1 MLFSSTVGAGFKPA
15 SGTDPATLLSAR
27 ESKTGHR
34 HLSSSATQSDAS
46 DPVCSLRRYG
56 LAQSHRLPQLRNQ
69 QIGAESHRFFRE
81 SRDDGV
87 GGIQQS
93 DTGLKA
99 SVVLRPLRGVVYH
112 RPHRAAARTTPEG
125 GANVTDLILKG
136 GDVLDPSRGPRA
148 KLDVAV
154 TDGLVSE
161 VAPDIQPDGAARVID
176 VSGKL
181 VTPGLIDLHTH
192 VYEGVNQTAV
202 NPDLAGV
209 LSGVTTVVD
218 AGSAGCYTFGGFPQ
232 YVVPNASTRIFCM
245 VHISRTG
252 LNYQPEISDRDDID
266 LEETVR
272 VVQANRPLVQ
282 GIKLRAVGP
291 AVPVLGIEM
300 FNLAKRAA
308 RESGVRLMVH
318 IGDRFAGDGPTLTQ
332 GLLPLMDE
340 GDIITHLFSGNP
352 GRILD
357 GQGNVLPE
365 VLEAQERG
373 VFLDTAHGRQN
384 FSFDVARRALDQG
397 VRPAEHK
404 HRPHHTGQ
412 AEHRAQHDR
421 DALPLH
427 GAGLLAGGHHPHGD
441 AQPGAGHRHGRR
453 ARQPRAGPHGRHNRA
468 GGGDRRLALPR
479 HRGRHPQRRQGA
491 RAGAH
496 RQRR

>member
-1 MLFSSTVGAGFKPA
+1 M
-15 SGTDPATLLSAR
+15 
-27 ESKTGHR
+27 
-34 HLSSSATQSDAS
+34 
-46 DPVCSLRRYG
+46 
-56 LAQSHRLPQLRNQ
+56 
-69 QIGAESHRFFRE
+69 
-81 SRDDGV
+81 
-87 GGIQQS
+87 
-93 DTGLKA
+93 
-99 SVVLRPLRGVVYH
+99 
-112 RPHRAAARTTPEG
+112 
-125 GANVTDLILKG
+125 TDLILKG

-148 KLDVAV
+148 RLDVAV
-154 TDGLVSE
+154 SDGLISQ
-161 VAPDIQPDGAARVID
+161 VAPDIQSDGAARVID

-266 LEETVR
+266 LDETVR

-308 RESGVRLMVH
+308 RDAGVRLMVH

-340 GDIITHLFSGNP
+340 GDIITHLFSGNA

-357 GQGNVLPE
+357 GQGNVLSE

-373 VFLDTAHGRQN
+373 VFFDTAHGRQN

-397 VRPAEHK
+397 VRPLSISTDLTIPGRLNTVHSMTEMLSRFMALGFSLEDTI
-404 HRPHHTGQ
+404 RMATLNPARAIGMDGELGSLTPGRAADITVLEEATGDWLF
-412 AEHRAQHDR
+412 HDTEGDTLR
-421 DALPLH
+421 GDKALAPVLTVK
-427 GAGLLAGGHHPHGD
+427 GGEVFPAD
-441 AQPGAGHRHGRR
+441 W
-453 ARQPRAGPHGRHNRA
+453 GPHPWGW
-468 GGGDRRLALPR
+468 LPDS
-479 HRGRHPQRRQGA
+479 A
-491 RAGAH
+491 S
-496 RQRR
+496 

>member
-1 MLFSSTVGAGFKPA
+1 M
-15 SGTDPATLLSAR
+15 
-27 ESKTGHR
+27 
-34 HLSSSATQSDAS
+34 
-46 DPVCSLRRYG
+46 
-56 LAQSHRLPQLRNQ
+56 
-69 QIGAESHRFFRE
+69 
-81 SRDDGV
+81 
-87 GGIQQS
+87 
-93 DTGLKA
+93 
-99 SVVLRPLRGVVYH
+99 
-112 RPHRAAARTTPEG
+112 
-125 GANVTDLILKG
+125 TDLILKG

-148 KLDVAV
+148 RLDVAV
-154 TDGLVSE
+154 TDGLISE
-161 VAPDIQPDGAARVID
+161 VAPDIAPDDGARVID

-232 YVVPNASTRIFCM
+232 YVVPSARTRIVCM

-252 LNYQPEISDRDDID
+252 LNYQPEISRRQDID

-291 AVPVLGIEM
+291 AVPIMGLEM
-300 FNLAKRAA
+300 FHLAKRAA
-308 RESGVRLMVH
+308 RASGVRLMVH

-332 GLLPLMDE
+332 RLLPLMDE

-357 GQGNVLPE
+357 ESGQVLPE

-397 VRPAEHK
+397 VRPLSISTDLTIPGRLNTVHSMTEMLSRFMALGFPLEDTI
-404 HRPHHTGQ
+404 RMATLNP
-412 AEHRAQHDR
+412 ARAIGMD
-421 DALPLH
+421 DAL
-427 GAGLLAGGHHPHGD
+427 GSLAPGRAADVSVLEEATGDWLFHDTEGDTLRGDKALAPVLTVKGGEVFAAD
-441 AQPGAGHRHGRR
+441 W
-453 ARQPRAGPHGRHNRA
+453 GPHPWGW
-468 GGGDRRLALPR
+468 LPDS
-479 HRGRHPQRRQGA
+479 A
-491 RAGAH
+491 S
-496 RQRR
+496 

>member
-1 MLFSSTVGAGFKPA
+1 M
-15 SGTDPATLLSAR
+15 
-27 ESKTGHR
+27 
-34 HLSSSATQSDAS
+34 
-46 DPVCSLRRYG
+46 
-56 LAQSHRLPQLRNQ
+56 
-69 QIGAESHRFFRE
+69 
-81 SRDDGV
+81 
-87 GGIQQS
+87 
-93 DTGLKA
+93 
-99 SVVLRPLRGVVYH
+99 
-112 RPHRAAARTTPEG
+112 
-125 GANVTDLILKG
+125 TDLILKG
-136 GDVLDPSRGPRA
+136 GDVLDPSLGPRA
-148 KLDVAV
+148 RLDVAV
-154 TDGLVSE
+154 TDGLISE

-176 VSGKL
+176 VFGKL

-340 GDIITHLFSGNP
+340 GDIITHLFSGNA

-365 VLEAQERG
+365 VLEAQDRG
-373 VFLDTAHGRQN
+373 VFFDTAHGRQN

-397 VRPAEHK
+397 VRPLSISTDLTIPGRLNTVHSMTEMLSRFMALGFSLEDTIRMATTNPARAIGMDGELGSLAPGRAADISVLAEA
-404 HRPHHTGQ
+404 TGNWLF
-412 AEHRAQHDR
+412 HDTEGDTLR
-421 DALPLH
+421 GDKALAPVLTVK
-427 GAGLLAGGHHPHGD
+427 GGEVFPAD
-441 AQPGAGHRHGRR
+441 W
-453 ARQPRAGPHGRHNRA
+453 GPHPWGW
-468 GGGDRRLALPR
+468 LPETS
-479 HRGRHPQRRQGA
+479 G
-491 RAGAH
+491 
-496 RQRR
+496 